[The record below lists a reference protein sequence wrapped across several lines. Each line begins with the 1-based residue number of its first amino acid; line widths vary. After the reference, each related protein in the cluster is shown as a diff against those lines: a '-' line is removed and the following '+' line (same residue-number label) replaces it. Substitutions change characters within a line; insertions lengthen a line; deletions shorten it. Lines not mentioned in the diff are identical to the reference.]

1 MAASSWLP
9 QTDTRSL
16 GVSPVQGQGRA
27 PCASRSRPT
36 TSGRAWLVLGAILA
50 LGIAL
55 RVWILSGPLGEVEAD
70 ESVVGL
76 MALHIQAGEF
86 PAFYWGQPYLGS
98 LEAYL
103 VAAAFALAGPSNLVL
118 KAVPGLAYL
127 AFVLLV
133 FLGARG
139 DFGDRVA
146 LLSALYL
153 ALPPS
158 FLAFWSLKARG
169 GYVELLAIGQAL
181 IFLAPWA
188 ARPGRRLALKFG
200 LAAFI
205 AGLLLW
211 THVMGLVYV
220 LPVGAYLLLRLG
232 RRLLGAPLLAGLA
245 GGLLGLAPALIYN
258 LRHGWETF
266 ASLSGGGSSQQ
277 AFQDNLV
284 ALAQIGLP
292 VMVGLGQA
300 TSSPLLFA
308 QDWPKRPGS
317 WPWVPPL
324 LLTLLIVALI
334 PSLPSGLAPVRR
346 TGERQ
351 TTAFF
356 GIAVLVLTPILASL
370 GRFGELV
377 AEPRYALPLYSSV
390 PLFVAALTRRL
401 GRDRRVGATRWVALS
416 RARHAWRLLL
426 GCGVLAINAYS
437 LLTADPRLNLPTT
450 AGASTQATRAE
461 LLGYLEAHALH
472 EMYTD
477 YWLAYPLMFESREGV
492 LASVSSGGYNR
503 FAPYAYFVSITERP
517 AFVFVGRSP
526 ERTEFE
532 TRLRDVGGH
541 AVRESVSIYEVY
553 SGVEPLDRLRP

>member
-1 MAASSWLP
+1 MAASSSLPRADTGSAGAHARPRPAWAPALPARTWL
-9 QTDTRSL
+9 
-16 GVSPVQGQGRA
+16 A
-27 PCASRSRPT
+27 
-36 TSGRAWLVLGAILA
+36 LGAILT
-50 LGIAL
+50 LGIVL
-55 RVWILSGPLGEVEAD
+55 RAWILTGPLGEVEAD

-133 FLGARG
+133 FLGARR

-169 GYVELLAIGQAL
+169 GYVELLALGQAL
-181 IFLAPWA
+181 IFLVPWVA
-188 ARPGRRLALKFG
+188 QPGGRLALKVG
-200 LAAFI
+200 LVAFL

-211 THVMGLVYV
+211 THVLGLVYV

-232 RRLLGAPLLAGLA
+232 RRLLGFPLLAGLA
-245 GGLLGLAPALIYN
+245 GVLLGLAPALIYN

-277 AFQDNLV
+277 AFQDNL
-284 ALAQIGLP
+284 ATLAQIGLP

-324 LLTLLIVALI
+324 LLALLVLALV
-334 PSLPSGLAPVRR
+334 PSLPSSLTPIRR
-346 TGERQ
+346 TSERQ

-356 GIAVLVLTPILASL
+356 GLAILGLTPILASL

-377 AEPRYALPLYSSV
+377 AEPRYALPLYSAV
-390 PLFVAALTRRL
+390 PLFVAALARRP
-401 GRDRRVGATRWVALS
+401 GRNRRVGATRWLALEG
-416 RARHAWRLLL
+416 ARHAMSLLL
-426 GCGVLAINAYS
+426 GCGLLAINAYS
-437 LLTADPRLNLPTT
+437 LLTADPRLDLPTT
-450 AGASTQATRAE
+450 AGASTEATRAE

-472 EMYTD
+472 DVYVD
-477 YWLAYPLMFESREGV
+477 YWLAYPLMFESRERV

-503 FAPYAYFVSITERP
+503 FAPYAYFVSISERP
-517 AFVFVGRSP
+517 AFVFVGGSP
-526 ERTEFE
+526 KQTEFE
-532 TRLRDVGGH
+532 ARLRDAGGQ
-541 AVRESVSIYEVY
+541 AVRESVSIYDVY
-553 SGVEPLDRLRP
+553 SAVEPLDRLRP